1 MDSTTGKPGLEAR
14 KRLLAAPRNSLR
26 EAFEALPLA
35 AQFRLTAVAAVTV
48 TMVIVLVLG
57 AIWDTR
63 IARDAALDLART
75 KTESM
80 AARLGAAGGG
90 ALDNLEGHPE
100 ILAATFQLQG
110 GNVLQRYVRDGAAEG
125 ASAATRSALAWTA
138 RPSGWLHA
146 VKRYLALEP
155 IYVDSPVQLHRQLT
169 GSVSVLLDHRWI
181 WGHVWHRV
189 GQVPIAILLGCLVAW
204 VAANLLRR
212 QVAEPLAQLAE
223 TTRVPRLAQVE
234 DSGSQ
239 DERRKVRSRRNELT
253 ELAANFDALAR
264 QLSEYEGM
272 MSTVRNSASQHIVD
286 RTREIEAKLRRAE
299 ALVRSKDD
307 FLANMS
313 HEIRTPMN
321 GVLGMAELLAGTDLD
336 KRQRRFVDSMRAA
349 AETMMGIIN
358 DILDDSKIE
367 AGKMDLVTEPF
378 EVRELAEQAGQ
389 LYAGPAERKKL
400 EMICRIEPTVPSV
413 VVGDALR
420 LRQVLGNLLS
430 NAVKYT
436 ERGEV
441 EIRVGLDDIRDGH
454 CRLHFSIRDTGPG
467 IPDPEHSGVFEPFHQ
482 LDNGT
487 RQGGTGLGLS
497 IATRLVKLMGGE
509 RIDLSSQVGQGST
522 FSFVLPFEVREA
534 APMPNRASDEFS
546 GLRVLVVDDNPNGYM
561 LLEEMM
567 SNWSA
572 EVTVLN
578 RAKPLADRLQNAV
591 ARNRPF
597 DVIILDHGLPDATTD
612 ELLRV
617 IRLDPAT
624 AGTYV
629 VLLSAL
635 DFDPSYEGTRVI
647 APDVCIAK
655 PVRQALMRSALAA
668 SREPRQALAA
678 PPVPDA
684 GKPAADPTPRAV
696 LGLHVLVVDD
706 NIINRE
712 VAVAMLEEFGCTVVL
727 ADEGRAAVAHAEHE
741 RFDLIL
747 MDCQM
752 PGMNGYDA
760 TEAIRADEVKRGL
773 RRTPVVA
780 LTANVMARD
789 RERAM
794 KSGMDSFLAKPFK
807 AAQLFEV
814 LQPIAGAR
822 GTVTEPRPAGPQAS
836 PTPVPAPKP
845 APMPKPTATVASVQP
860 APAVT
865 ETITLIPH
873 SALTEATA
881 GQPLDAAGAQALL
894 ESAGGHLAPISRL
907 PVLDLEQVQSIRSLG
922 KPQLFERMCE
932 MLFASSK
939 EAFNR
944 LDAAIADGN
953 LEEVAAAAHGLKSPV
968 SNLGGRRLADLLER
982 CEVAALEG
990 ADIADVRRSA
1000 AGLKAHYAALVAALE
1015 SETRRGT
1022 GTG

>member
-1 MDSTTGKPGLEAR
+1 
-14 KRLLAAPRNSLR
+14 
-26 EAFEALPLA
+26 
-35 AQFRLTAVAAVTV
+35 
-48 TMVIVLVLG
+48 
-57 AIWDTR
+57 
-63 IARDAALDLART
+63 
-75 KTESM
+75 
-80 AARLGAAGGG
+80 
-90 ALDNLEGHPE
+90 
-100 ILAATFQLQG
+100 
-110 GNVLQRYVRDGAAEG
+110 
-125 ASAATRSALAWTA
+125 
-138 RPSGWLHA
+138 LHA
-146 VKRYLALEP
+146 IKGYLALEP
-155 IYVDSPVQLHRQLT
+155 IYVASQVQLHRQLT

-181 WGHVWHRV
+181 WGHVWHRI
-189 GQVPIAILLGCLVAW
+189 GQVPVAILLGCLVAW

-223 TTRVPRLAQVE
+223 TTRVPGMSAAGEAGTR
-234 DSGSQ
+234 
-239 DERRKVRSRRNELT
+239 DERHKAGPRRNELT

-264 QLSEYEGM
+264 QIAEYEGM
-272 MSTVRNSASQHIVD
+272 MSSVRSAASQQVID
-286 RTREIEAKLRRAE
+286 RTREIEARVRRAE
-299 ALVRSKDD
+299 ALVRSKDE

-441 EIRVGLDDIRDGH
+441 EIRVGLDDMRDGQ
-454 CRLHFSIRDTGPG
+454 CRLHFSVRDTGPG

-509 RIDLSSQVGQGST
+509 RIALSSSLGQGST

-534 APMPNRASDEFS
+534 APVPNRASDEFS

-578 RAKPLADRLQNAV
+578 RAKPLAERLQNAV
-591 ARNRPF
+591 ARNKPF
-597 DVIILDHGLPDATTD
+597 DVVVLDHGLPDATTD

-624 AGTYV
+624 AGAYV

-668 SREPRQALAA
+668 SREPRQALSA
-678 PPVPDA
+678 PPVPEA
-684 GKPAADPTPRAV
+684 GRQVAPVTPRAT

-727 ADEGRAAVAHAEHE
+727 ADEGRAAAAHAEHE

-760 TEAIRADEVKRGL
+760 TEAIRTDEAKRGL
-773 RRTPVVA
+773 RRTPIVA

-789 RERAM
+789 RERATQA
-794 KSGMDSFLAKPFK
+794 GMDSFLAKPFK
-807 AAQLFEV
+807 SSQLFEV
-814 LQPIAGAR
+814 LQPIATAR
-822 GTVTEPRPAGPQAS
+822 GWRTTPAAEPATPAPLPAPVQVAVTTPRADA
-836 PTPVPAPKP
+836 TPV
-845 APMPKPTATVASVQP
+845 
-860 APAVT
+860 VT
-865 ETITLIPH
+865 ETITLIPPA
-873 SALTEATA
+873 ALAEAVSPP
-881 GQPLDAAGAQALL
+881 PLDAAATQALL
-894 ESAGGHLAPISRL
+894 ESTGTHPAPVSRL
-907 PVLDLEQVQSIRSLG
+907 PVLDLDQVQSIRGLG
-922 KPQLFERMCE
+922 KPQLLERMCE
-932 MLFASSK
+932 MLEATSKDAFA
-939 EAFNR
+939 R
-944 LDAAIADGN
+944 LDAALADGH
-953 LEEVAAAAHGLKSPV
+953 LEDVAAAALALKSPV
-968 SNLGGRRLADLLER
+968 SNLGGRRLAGLLER
-982 CEVAALEG
+982 CEVAAREG
-990 ADIADVRRSA
+990 ADIAVVRRSA
-1000 AGLKAHYAALVAALE
+1000 AGLKAHYAALLAALQG
-1015 SETRRGT
+1015 ETRRGT
-1022 GTG
+1022 GTT